1 MSVQGVSTR
10 KVKAITEE
18 LCGYRF
24 VRFQDLGEQQGL
36 NQALARFAGA
46 SWMSRIRISSWML
59 AIERVREASIIRTR
73 AVLIAIRV
81 TWDGHRQRCSPP
93 NSPFARARPSLAG
106 FVPAKHFEG
115 TFRPAYGFKDLR
127 ASKERYWSE
136 LSLQGS
142 LDAIGGVKQSH
153 PGVGDL

>member
-81 TWDGHRQRCSPP
+81 TWDGHRQVLAAELAIRESQTEFGGICSRQTFRR
-93 NSPFARARPSLAG
+93 NVSPSL
-106 FVPAKHFEG
+106 
-115 TFRPAYGFKDLR
+115 R
-127 ASKERYWSE
+127 
-136 LSLQGS
+136 LQRFTG
-142 LDAIGGVKQSH
+142 K
-153 PGVGDL
+153 